1 MDLIWVYSGLLA
13 IKKIDLI
20 QSICY
25 IILTRTL
32 NSIRM
37 IQEAPNSQPSAFR
50 RLLQF
55 LTSHV
60 KRGIES
66 ALREPHFFEQEGI
79 LQAQD
84 IEKWKDVLKK
94 YWFEPSKMVTGDQVV
109 FETQNSTYFTIL
121 EKEGF
126 MIYCA
131 KDEAWQVKSHEAG
144 SAITKII
151 GEERCQIL
159 YLVNDHIYLN
169 TTSPINKIRRVMHQ
183 DFS

>member
-1 MDLIWVYSGLLA
+1 MYSGLLA

-94 YWFEPSKMVTGDQVV
+94 Y
-109 FETQNSTYFTIL
+109 
-121 EKEGF
+121 
-126 MIYCA
+126 
-131 KDEAWQVKSHEAG
+131 
-144 SAITKII
+144 
-151 GEERCQIL
+151 
-159 YLVNDHIYLN
+159 
-169 TTSPINKIRRVMHQ
+169 
-183 DFS
+183 